1 MSNHKLIDLLE
12 DHAAWAAETFPK
24 ATATGA
30 TIHAT
35 LELGEVI
42 DELTA
47 EPVNKEKLATE
58 IADTLFCLFD
68 AARRSGIRIDDI
80 VAAGRVKLEINKLRT
95 WSYNGDGSYS
105 HVKPARVAMEPKLVA
120 LLKDMAG
127 VDKISYDDRLVEDL
141 GLDSL
146 DKLHLIDLCEEA
158 FGVRLGEVDYKN
170 LNIVGDLHDILRDK
184 LN

>member
-12 DHAAWAAETFPK
+12 DHAAWTAETFPK
-24 ATATGA
+24 ATAIGA
-30 TIHAT
+30 TLHAQR
-35 LELGEVI
+35 EIGEVSY
-42 DELTA
+42 ELTG

-105 HVKPARVAMEPKLVA
+105 HVRPRR
-120 LLKDMAG
+120 
-127 VDKISYDDRLVEDL
+127 ISVTQILNIFEGLTDVVVINYDSDLEKDL

-146 DKLHLIDLCEEA
+146 DKLDLIAKCEQE
-158 FGVRLGEVDYKN
+158 FGVSLDDVDLKK
-170 LNIVGDLHDILRDK
+170 LHTPGQLFDIINGK
-184 LN
+184 LD